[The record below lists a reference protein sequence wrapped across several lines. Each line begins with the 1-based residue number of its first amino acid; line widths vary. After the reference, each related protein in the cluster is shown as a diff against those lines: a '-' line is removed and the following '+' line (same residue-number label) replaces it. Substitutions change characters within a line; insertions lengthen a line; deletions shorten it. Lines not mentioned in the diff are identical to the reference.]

1 MQNIFGTLR
10 LFEGKTLSLAAGNDD
25 SFLSVCVSG
34 GKIENN
40 LEAKYL
46 RKIIKRDWT
55 HFNFAAKN
63 NILNSFLEHKHQSV
77 SILFRIKR
85 TQKHF
90 GISLWVSV
98 YVMSN
103 ELGIMLKHPF

>member
-1 MQNIFGTLR
+1 MQNIFGTLQ

-46 RKIIKRDWT
+46 RKII
-55 HFNFAAKN
+55 
-63 NILNSFLEHKHQSV
+63 
-77 SILFRIKR
+77 
-85 TQKHF
+85 
-90 GISLWVSV
+90 
-98 YVMSN
+98 
-103 ELGIMLKHPF
+103 